1 MRRLISLH
9 NETGNNLLEVAPY
22 EYFKVISLY
31 ADDAFIKHFFRG
43 NFSAEER
50 HLLHAYNMATY
61 MNIRDCCH
69 REHLNQTEFEMQ
81 HTYLFKTFGSL
92 LANQTFP
99 FPFRIPIPSY
109 AYPLVR
115 VNNFSQS
122 ADGPVFY

>member
-9 NETGNNLLEVAPY
+9 NVTRQNLLEVAPY

-31 ADDAFIKHFFRG
+31 AADAFIKHFFRG

-50 HLLHAYNMATY
+50 PLLHAYNMATY

-69 REHLNQTEFEMQ
+69 REHLNQTECELQ
-81 HTYLFKTFGSL
+81 DTYLFKAIESL

-99 FPFRIPIPSY
+99 FPFRIPIPSF

-115 VNNFSQS
+115 VNTFSQS
-122 ADGPVFY
+122 GDGPLFD